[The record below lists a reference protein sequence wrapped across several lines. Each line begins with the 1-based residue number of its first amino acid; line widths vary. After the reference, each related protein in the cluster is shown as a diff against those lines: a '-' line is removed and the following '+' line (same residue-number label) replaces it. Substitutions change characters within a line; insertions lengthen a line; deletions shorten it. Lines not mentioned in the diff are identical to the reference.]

1 VLLCEADVD
10 DESVNANRST
20 AVSDVPVFVRVG
32 VIYLLVL
39 FSFCLLVRLSVCLLF
54 IIASSIWCTEVV
66 VNVCMNGCVCVC
78 VCVGVGGGGGFTHGI
93 FDRPV
98 HVPRYVPFN
107 SVWFSQPLGAAEAYA
122 RYAPNEYRSA
132 PSMLLRS

>member
-1 VLLCEADVD
+1 VHERWVGVADVVSICTHSAIDGLVHHAVAPNVEPVSHESSAVRWQAVRQRVLLCEADVD

-54 IIASSIWCTEVV
+54 IIASSI
-66 VNVCMNGCVCVC
+66 
-78 VCVGVGGGGGFTHGI
+78 
-93 FDRPV
+93 
-98 HVPRYVPFN
+98 
-107 SVWFSQPLGAAEAYA
+107 
-122 RYAPNEYRSA
+122 
-132 PSMLLRS
+132 